1 MGDDTIFALSSG
13 VGRAGVAVIRIS
25 GPSTLAAVRRLC
37 CREPQPRSAQVCN
50 IYDYGSELLI
60 DRGLALW
67 FPGPKSFTGEDVAE
81 LHVHGGRAVVAA
93 VLHSLAKVP
102 GLRAANPGEFTRR
115 AFENGKIGLTSA
127 EGLADLIAADT
138 EFQRRQAIGH
148 FSGRLAEVARFWRQ
162 SLVET
167 RALVE
172 AYLDFPDEGEIPADI
187 SDELR
192 RVLKEVGRSL
202 SGSLESYSH
211 AEIIRDGA
219 VVLIAGPPNSGKSSL
234 LNKLASREVAII
246 SEIPGTTRDLI
257 EVTIDI
263 KGLSFT
269 FIDSAGIRET
279 IDPIESIGIE
289 RTRTRAAQVHVVLW
303 LSPIDQPS
311 SQPDIQ
317 HENLW
322 VLTTKADLQPDAA
335 GERSISTI
343 TGAGVGDL
351 LKSLF
356 DHFSSRIAQ
365 LESNLLANRRQY
377 DAIAAGSFAL
387 QSALFQLDC
396 HRLEIVAEDLRRATL
411 ALDELVGAISHDS
424 ILSEVFSRFCL
435 GK

>member
-1 MGDDTIFALSSG
+1 M
-13 VGRAGVAVIRIS
+13 
-25 GPSTLAAVRRLC
+25 
-37 CREPQPRSAQVCN
+37 
-50 IYDYGSELLI
+50 
-60 DRGLALW
+60 
-67 FPGPKSFTGEDVAE
+67 
-81 LHVHGGRAVVAA
+81 
-93 VLHSLAKVP
+93 
-102 GLRAANPGEFTRR
+102 
-115 AFENGKIGLTSA
+115 
-127 EGLADLIAADT
+127 
-138 EFQRRQAIGH
+138 
-148 FSGRLAEVARFWRQ
+148 
-162 SLVET
+162 
-167 RALVE
+167 
-172 AYLDFPDEGEIPADI
+172 
-187 SDELR
+187 
-192 RVLKEVGRSL
+192 GRSL

-257 EVTIDI
+257 EVTLDI